1 MFLGEWVD
9 LGMVQHKQPKPTD
22 SFTFNRT
29 CHSKRNRAV
38 LDEMTN
44 KQSHSD
50 GTLSDK
56 EIRWLTRRAK
66 GRFGIITTA
75 AAHVSKYGQGW
86 EGELGLFDDMHIDKL
101 TTLTNS
107 IHTYGSLVFAQLFHG
122 GMRAPQYLT
131 GRQPISAS
139 KICCDESESGF
150 ARSASGKEI
159 KRIIRDFT
167 SSAVRCAESGF
178 DGIELHGAHG
188 YLLSQFLGTKTNMRT
203 DEWGGD
209 IMGRSRLLIEIYRSI
224 KENVPDSFIVGTRI
238 SPEIKNL
245 GINLDDSIN
254 LAGFLRDEGVDFLH
268 LSCWDVFA
276 NSKEYPDD
284 PRRLT
289 EWFTHSFDD
298 LPPIISSGSVW
309 SKSDAQELINQGAD
323 LIGVA
328 RVGIPYPDWAEN
340 LSQENYNPPRA
351 PFTVKQLR
359 EADLSDIF
367 INYMRKWKGFVHY
380 NN

>member
-1 MFLGEWVD
+1 MI
-9 LGMVQHKQPKPTD
+9 QHKQRNPSD

-29 CHSKRNRAV
+29 GHNTRNRAV
-38 LDEMTN
+38 LAAMTN

-56 EIRWLTRRAK
+56 EMRWLKRRAK
-66 GRFGIITTA
+66 GCFGIITTA
-75 AAHVSKYGQGW
+75 AAHVSKDGQGW

-101 TTLTNS
+101 TTLTDS
-107 IHTYGSLVFAQLFHG
+107 IHTYGSLIFAQLFHG

-131 GRQPISAS
+131 GREPISAS
-139 KICCDESESGF
+139 KVRCDESESGF
-150 ARSASGKEI
+150 SRSASGKEI
-159 KRIIRDFT
+159 KKIIRDFT
-167 SSAVRCAESGF
+167 SAAIRCVKSGF

-188 YLLSQFLGTKTNMRT
+188 YLISQFLGTKTNKRT
-203 DEWGGD
+203 DEWGSD
-209 IMGRSRLLIEIYRSI
+209 LKGRSRFLIEIFRSI
-224 KENVPDSFIVGTRI
+224 KENVPDSFIIGTRI
-238 SPEIKNL
+238 SPEIEKL
-245 GINLDDSIN
+245 GINLNDSIN

-284 PRRLT
+284 PRKLT
-289 EWFTHSFDD
+289 EWFTQSFDD
-298 LPPIISSGSVW
+298 LPPIISTGSVW
-309 SKSDAQELINQGAD
+309 SKSDAQELIDQGAD

-340 LSQENYNPPRA
+340 LSQENYDPPRA

-359 EADLSDIF
+359 EADLSDVF
-367 INYMRKWKGFVHY
+367 INYMRKWKGFVC
-380 NN
+380 NNN